1 LVRFDVITLF
11 PALFDSLL
19 DFGITAR
26 AMDRGVF
33 SFQAWDPRDFA
44 TDAYKTVDDRPYGGG
59 PGMVM
64 LAEPLEAALDAIAA
78 ARAEEGLTPWVVY
91 FTPRGQV
98 LDHAK
103 VMELAARPALT
114 LIAGRYEGVDER
126 LLQRRVDEE
135 ISLGDFVLSG
145 GEVPALALMDAIIRQ
160 MPGSLGNEASAAQDS
175 FVDGLLDAPCY
186 TRPEVYRNEAVPDVL
201 KSGDHKAI
209 ARWRLKQS
217 LGLTW
222 RKRPDLIARRGLSP
236 DEQKLLDEFRREEEG
251 LT

>member
-1 LVRFDVITLF
+1 MRFDVVTLF
-11 PALFDSLL
+11 PALFDSVL

-26 AMDRGVF
+26 AMDRGLF
-33 SFQAWDPRDFA
+33 YFRAWNPRDFA

-64 LAEPLEAALDAIAA
+64 LAEPLEATLDAIAA
-78 ARAEEGLTPWVVY
+78 DQASEGLTPWVVY
-91 FTPRGQV
+91 FTPRGKV

-103 VMELAARPALT
+103 VMELAAKPALT

-126 LLQRRVDEE
+126 LLRRRVDEE

-145 GEVPALALMDAIIRQ
+145 GEIPALALMDAIIRQ
-160 MPGSLGNEASAAQDS
+160 LPGSLGNEVSAGEDS
-175 FVDGLLDAPCY
+175 FAHGLLDGPCY
-186 TRPEVYRNEAVPDVL
+186 TRPEAYRGMAVPKVL
-201 KSGDHKAI
+201 TSGDHKAI

-222 RKRPDLIARRGLSP
+222 RKRADLIERRGLSP
-236 DEQKLLDEFRREEEG
+236 DEQKLLDEFRREEKG
-251 LT
+251 LE